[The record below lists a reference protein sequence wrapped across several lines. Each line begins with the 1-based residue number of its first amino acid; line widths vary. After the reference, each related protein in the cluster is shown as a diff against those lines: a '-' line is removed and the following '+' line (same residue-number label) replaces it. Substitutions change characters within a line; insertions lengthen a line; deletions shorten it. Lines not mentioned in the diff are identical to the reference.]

1 MAFNFGGTP
10 APTGAAA
17 APVPSFSFGSSA
29 ASTPAPG
36 SGGFSFGGAINGDKT
51 TGPVPAPPSVGGFS
65 FGGAASTTPA
75 PAAGGISFGGG
86 SSTPVPVK
94 EIAKSAAPA
103 AGGFSFGGGA
113 TPALTGDVT
122 PAETLGAGGFS
133 FGGASTPAPAA
144 DSSAGGISFGGT
156 ITPAAPTP
164 AVEDPVAGGFSFGGA
179 ATPAPT
185 PAKDEKTSAAPTAG
199 GFSFGGASTPAPVPA
214 AINDDKAAA
223 APAAG
228 GFSFGGASAPVPAAT
243 NDDKAAAAA
252 APATGGFSFGGVS
265 APIPAATNDDK
276 AAAAAP
282 AAGGFSFGGAS
293 TPAPAAKDGS
303 DANAGTS
310 LALTTATSVVAPTP
324 TQIEPPPKTYRN
336 QTLEQIINSIS
347 SQLEDSTL
355 GYITQ
360 ARRIAQQD
368 ALLRDSQRN
377 ISHLSTEVTKL
388 LVQQEELDRGLSQI
402 GDVQD
407 NLNSCL
413 DGLEGQVDTLFER
426 TMTSVG
432 IDDADMERERYFDLA
447 IQTEGRM
454 SHLESVVED
463 LEKNLKDLQS
473 DHLEGGDLGKVVQ
486 VMSRQH
492 DMLSGLESSC
502 ARIEADM
509 HLVSRKLTR

>member
-10 APTGAAA
+10 APAGSA
-17 APVPSFSFGSSA
+17 APAPSFSFGSTG

-36 SGGFSFGGAINGDKT
+36 AGGFSFGGATNGEKA
-51 TGPVPAPPSVGGFS
+51 TGPSPAP
-65 FGGAASTTPA
+65 
-75 PAAGGISFGGG
+75 
-86 SSTPVPVK
+86 
-94 EIAKSAAPA
+94 PA

-113 TPALTGDVT
+113 ST
-122 PAETLGAGGFS
+122 
-133 FGGASTPAPAA
+133 TPAPAA
-144 DSSAGGISFGGT
+144 GSI
-156 ITPAAPTP
+156 
-164 AVEDPVAGGFSFGGA
+164 SFGGA
-179 ATPAPT
+179 ASLPSSV
-185 PAKDEKTSAAPTAG
+185 KDSSKLVAPTAG
-199 GFSFGGASTPAPVPA
+199 GVSFGGATTPAP
-214 AINDDKAAA
+214 AIDVAK
-223 APAAG
+223 P
-228 GFSFGGASAPVPAAT
+228 
-243 NDDKAAAAA
+243 
-252 APATGGFSFGGVS
+252 
-265 APIPAATNDDK
+265 
-276 AAAAAP
+276 AAP

-293 TPAPAAKDGS
+293 TPAPAGDSSLGGLSFGGTTTPAAAAAAPVGGGFSFGGATSPAPAAATDDKVVAAAPGAGGFSFGGSTTPAPVKDVKVVAAVAGGLSFGGATTPAKDEANSAAPAAGGFSFGGVSTTIPAPVPAATKDDKVASGGFSFGGASTAASAVKDGS
-303 DANAGTS
+303 DGTTGTS
-310 LALTTATSVVAPTP
+310 VSLTTTNSAATP
-324 TQIEPPPKTYRN
+324 TLTKIEPPPKTYQN

-347 SQLEDSTL
+347 SQLEESTL
-355 GYITQ
+355 GYLTQ
-360 ARRIAQQD
+360 ARRVAQQD

-426 TMTSVG
+426 TMTTGG

-463 LEKNLKDLQS
+463 LENNLKDLQS

-509 HLVSRKLTR
+509 HLVSRKLTQ